1 MAQASVKG
9 SIIDAVIGELIRLRD
24 AGGVTEEELEVRLEA
39 EEFALLDSKINTAGW
54 YPMAGYTRL
63 LQLLGD
69 IEGGGSP
76 AYFIERGR
84 ANARHLMEA
93 GLYEQLS
100 FVGRWKESV
109 RSGAVGESDAIA
121 SYASKLK
128 LAVSLATS
136 IYNVGRWVVEP
147 DEDYPRRVWI
157 AVRDASDYSEPM
169 RLAAEGFLNECGRER
184 GRLGGPDMYR
194 SERPLPDLIRFRMN
208 RDIADV
214 AKRHHTPQEA

>member
-9 SIIDAVIGELIRLRD
+9 TIIEAVIGELVRLRD
-24 AGGVTEEELEVRLEA
+24 AGRVTGEELEVRLEA
-39 EEFALLDSKINTAGW
+39 EEFALLEGKVSTAGW
-54 YPMAGYTRL
+54 YPMASYTRF

-100 FVGRWKESV
+100 FVERWKESA
-109 RSGAVGESDAIA
+109 RSGSVEESTAIA

-157 AVRDASDYSEPM
+157 AIRDAGDYSEPM
-169 RLAAEGFLNECGRER
+169 RLAAEGFLNECGSDRSRAR
-184 GRLGGPDMYR
+184 GADMFT
-194 SERPLPDLIRFRMN
+194 SERPRPDLILFRMN
-208 RDIADV
+208 RDIASL
-214 AKRHHTPQEA
+214 AERRSG

>member
-9 SIIDAVIGELIRLRD
+9 TLIEAVVEKLVRLRD
-24 AGGVTEEELEVRLEA
+24 AGRVTREELEVRLEA

-54 YPMAGYTRL
+54 YPMASYTRF

-76 AYFIERGR
+76 AYFVERGG
-84 ANARHLMEA
+84 ANARHLMGA

-100 FVGRWKESV
+100 FIERWKESV
-109 RSGAVGESDAIA
+109 RSGSVEESTAIT

-128 LAVSLATS
+128 LVVTLAAT

-147 DEDYPRRVWI
+147 DEDHPGRIWI
-157 AVRDASDYSEPM
+157 AIRDASDYSEPM

-184 GRLGGPDMYR
+184 GQVGGPDMYR
-194 SERPLPDLIRFRMN
+194 SERPRPDLILFRMN
-208 RDIADV
+208 RDIADL
-214 AKRHHTPQEA
+214 AKLQSP

>member
-1 MAQASVKG
+1 VAQASVKG
-9 SIIDAVIGELIRLRD
+9 TIIEAVLEELVRLRD
-24 AGGVTEEELEVRLEA
+24 AGRVTEEELEVRLEA
-39 EEFALLDSKINTAGW
+39 GEFALLDSKINTAGW
-54 YPMAGYTRL
+54 YPMASYTRF

-100 FVGRWKESV
+100 FVERWKESA
-109 RSGAVGESDAIA
+109 RSGSVEESTAIA

-147 DEDYPRRVWI
+147 DEDHPGRIWI
-157 AVRDASDYSEPM
+157 AIRDASDYSEPM

-184 GRLGGPDMYR
+184 GRVGGPDMYT
-194 SERPLPDLIRFRMN
+194 SERPRPDLILFRMN
-208 RDIADV
+208 RDIAEM
-214 AKRHHTPQEA
+214 AERRSP